1 MNNMHASDYPRGRVV
16 SNFYFFSGFY
26 DFSGHFF
33 SGHFF
38 LVTFRKKS
46 KSIYSTCKIFENI
59 NVVMIKD

>member
-1 MNNMHASDYPRGRVV
+1 MRLTIHVDVLLAT
-16 SNFYFFSGFY
+16 FIFFPGFY

-33 SGHFF
+33 SGHLFLVTFF

-59 NVVMIKD
+59 NVVYD